1 MQGTKRRVLIV
12 DDEEVIADSLAM
24 ILNQAGF
31 ETHAVYNGDSALE
44 IVPGFKPDF
53 LISDVIMPGI
63 SGIETAI
70 WVRTMLPSCKIIL
83 LSGQEYTSNLLEMAR
98 SRGYEFEILNKPV
111 HAAHL
116 IACMQAVKDNV
127 NISTSTGGR
136 RDSDRPAST
145 QMKI

>member
-1 MQGTKRRVLIV
+1 MQGTKRRVLVV
-12 DDEEVIADSLAM
+12 DDEEVIANALAM

-31 ETHAVYNGDSALE
+31 ETQAVYNGDSALE

-70 WVRTMLPSCKIIL
+70 WVRTMLPPCRVIL
-83 LSGQEYTSNLLEMAR
+83 FSGQEYTSNLLKMAR

-111 HAAHL
+111 HAADL
-116 IACMQAVKDNV
+116 IARMQAVPENGKV
-127 NISTSTGGR
+127 QS
-136 RDSDRPAST
+136 
-145 QMKI
+145 

>member
-83 LSGQEYTSNLLEMAR
+83 FSGQEYTSNLLEMAR

>member
-53 LISDVIMPGI
+53 LISDVTMPGI

-83 LSGQEYTSNLLEMAR
+83 FSGQEYTSNLLEMAR